1 MATLESQYWKF
12 LEENPGSALTF
23 EQWKVEFS
31 KQLGESLMRYKDK
44 EIEKLENQLED
55 FEMVRYRMNT
65 EGFHYCFKHYSSFID
80 VDDDEFHR
88 LRNKYLE
95 VSEDLEQYVL
105 KKIESLNDRILA
117 TDVDTEVE
125 IKTSTFDLYL
135 KYKDE
140 FAGYDDVPSYDWFL
154 HELRFNDKFREK
166 YGKNNS

>member
-1 MATLESQYWKF
+1 MIT
-12 LEENPGSALTF
+12 
-23 EQWKVEFS
+23 
-31 KQLGESLMRYKDK
+31 

-105 KKIESLNDRILA
+105 KKIFFVIQ
-117 TDVDTEVE
+117 
-125 IKTSTFDLYL
+125 FDLNH
-135 KYKDE
+135 DNNR
-140 FAGYDDVPSYDWFL
+140 V
-154 HELRFNDKFREK
+154 RFRRCQ
-166 YGKNNS
+166 

>member
-1 MATLESQYWKF
+1 MST
-12 LEENPGSALTF
+12 
-23 EQWKVEFS
+23 
-31 KQLGESLMRYKDK
+31 

-55 FEMVRYRMNT
+55 FEMVRYRMDS

-88 LRNKYLE
+88 LRKMYLDA
-95 VSEDLEQYVL
+95 SEDLEQYVL

-117 TDVDTEVE
+117 TDVDTEEEV
-125 IKTSTFDLYL
+125 KTSTFDLYQ

-140 FAGYDDVPSYDWFL
+140 FTGYEDIPSYDWFL

>member
-1 MATLESQYWKF
+1 MST
-12 LEENPGSALTF
+12 
-23 EQWKVEFS
+23 
-31 KQLGESLMRYKDK
+31 

-55 FEMVRYRMNT
+55 FEMVRYRMDS

-80 VDDDEFHR
+80 IDDKEFHE

-95 VSEDLEQYVL
+95 ISSDLENYIT
-105 KKIESLNDRILA
+105 KKIETLNDR
-117 TDVDTEVE
+117 VE
-125 IKTSTFDLYL
+125 RLRDEEELPQNDEPTTFDLYL

-140 FAGYDDVPSYDWFL
+140 FVGYEDVPSYDWFL